1 MTFRRSLLFATLLA
15 FAGTAHAV
23 RMDGNLPIIPIV
35 THAPGVGGSV
45 WRTDVWIT
53 NPSSTT
59 TVSDVVLSLYPI
71 GGGAPI
77 PSGTS
82 YTIGPNSTLE
92 LTDVVSSVF
101 GQSNASGL
109 LLARMPQE
117 NALELRARIYNVGNS
132 AGQFGQFVPGF
143 TWRQLWKD
151 ARITGAS
158 GVDGNRLNVG
168 VANATE
174 FPVDVTVFLSGPN
187 NEPLG
192 GQNVHLDGWQVVQVN
207 DVFTKWGIAPAGN
220 VQIRITNN
228 ATECQN
234 CAIYG
239 YASVVRNDTG
249 DASFIFGSWPT
260 ERCQS

>member
-1 MTFRRSLLFATLLA
+1 MNRSIHLAAAAVILAAATA
-15 FAGTAHAV
+15 AEAV

-35 THAPGVGGSV
+35 THAPGVGGTE
-45 WRTDVWIT
+45 WRTDVWIS
-53 NPSSTT
+53 NGSSTA
-59 TVSDVVLSLYPI
+59 TVSQVVLSFHPI

-77 PSGTS
+77 PSGTM
-82 YTIGPNSTLE
+82 YEIGPNQTLE
-92 LTDVVSSVF
+92 LTDIVSSVF

-117 NALELRARIYNVGNS
+117 SSLELRARIYNVGHA

-143 TWRQLWKD
+143 SWRQL
-151 ARITGAS
+151 ARNAYIAGAS

-174 FPVDVTVFLSGPN
+174 LPVDVTVFLAGPD

-192 GQNVHLDGWQVVQVN
+192 GQNIHLEGWQVVQVN
-207 DVFTKWGIAPAGN
+207 DIFTKWNIAPRAN
-220 VQIRITNN
+220 VQIRMTNA
-228 ATECQN
+228 ATECQT

-249 DASFIFGSWPT
+249 DASFIFGSSWGD
-260 ERCQS
+260 RCQ